1 MVIPVELEAQWWM
14 SLTISSPRRGSFYL
28 TFSPGPTQLS
38 HFCRI
43 HSIVVHVL
51 LNILIRPDL
60 AGDLQGQVLS
70 YMGLQ
75 NLKTE
80 VDQSLEPGRDQKA
93 NEKNLLQAPGNTWED
108 FVNQC
113 SVIS

>member
-1 MVIPVELEAQWWM
+1 MSTNVTPYDVIFVW
-14 SLTISSPRRGSFYL
+14 
-28 TFSPGPTQLS
+28 
-38 HFCRI
+38 
-43 HSIVVHVL
+43 
-51 LNILIRPDL
+51 
-60 AGDLQGQVLS
+60 QVRS